1 MSKNKETH
9 SPLLLLLP
17 FLLVAVI
24 LQIASLPPF
33 IDENRPDFA
42 AIVMIFFATIVGS
55 NICLELAWL
64 TGFVIDLLIGAP
76 LGINA
81 LTLCAQVYLISS
93 QFSAFSKYKLWQQ
106 ALTISLCSL
115 IVRIG
120 GYWLAH
126 VIMQTNYETNFLM
139 PSLLMGLLWL
149 PLCPLFN
156 FFVSNI
162 SGTISNDPEKK

>member
-1 MSKNKETH
+1 M
-9 SPLLLLLP
+9 
-17 FLLVAVI
+17 I
-24 LQIASLPPF
+24 LQIASLPSF

-115 IVRIG
+115 IILYSFMMG
-120 GYWLAH
+120 
-126 VIMQTNYETNFLM
+126 VILFT
-139 PSLLMGLLWL
+139 
-149 PLCPLFN
+149 LCPLFN

-162 SGTISNDPEKK
+162 SGTISHDPEKK